1 MRESNRDKA
10 RRLEK
15 ELREAERRHRAELRE
30 LRVER
35 DRAISAMSKQA
46 TAFHDLTVRVAITY
60 GTVTSRAVS
69 GKANG
74 YCLTVRPFIDPEY
87 AKRWKVY
94 GENDPDGT
102 SRIGV
107 ALRDTPEDGMSEA
120 EIAEA
125 REKAKE
131 GR

>member
-1 MRESNRDKA
+1 MHESNLEKA

-15 ELREAERRHRAELRE
+15 EMREAERRHRAELRE

-46 TAFHDLTVRVAITY
+46 TAFQALTVRMAKAY
-60 GTVTSRAVS
+60 GEVTVKTAS
-69 GKANG
+69 GEASG
-74 YCLTVRPFIDPEY
+74 YCLTLPMIGE
-87 AKRWKVY
+87 AEALRWKVY
-94 GENDPDGT
+94 GENDSDGT

-107 ALRDTPEDGMSEA
+107 ALHDTPEDGMSEA
-120 EIAEA
+120 ELAAI
-125 REKAKE
+125 KQE